1 MFQVYIY
8 TWTLEPLEDDFP
20 LQPDVVN
27 SGLDCGPLPGCTESY
42 EFWDPKNTRS

>member
-20 LQPDVVN
+20 LQPDVVLRFYVDL
-27 SGLDCGPLPGCTESY
+27 G
-42 EFWDPKNTRS
+42 TRVY